1 MLELDH
7 TAGWFVRGQDLAALA
22 AFSTGPGSVYYSAK
36 GRNPFAESFWTE
48 KFPRP
53 EVAIFLDLGLGAP
66 VKKFDKGV
74 KVVPFTS
81 LWPWADKLLDGH
93 DKMVV
98 VGKLNGVQ
106 TIAFAGSLYLYEGY
120 SAQQVVQ
127 PVLLAHALGV
137 KKVLLTNAADCI
149 REEWQTG
156 DLMVIT
162 DHLNF
167 TGHDPLIGENN
178 DKIGQRFPSMRNVYS
193 LQGLLLE
200 AANQAEIYAVEEG
213 VYTAVT
219 GPDYET
225 PAYIRYLRNAGS
237 CAVGKSTVLEAMV
250 ARWCGMEVGGVSL
263 LTNMAAGINVG
274 EEPNQKKVAEAS
286 SQAEE
291 RFTELVLKFM
301 SFCKPPKQ
309 AKKPKSK

>member
-7 TAGWFVRGQDLAALA
+7 TADWFVLGQHPSAVA
-22 AFSTGPGSVYYSAK
+22 AFATGVGSAYFT
-36 GRNPFAESFWTE
+36 GRGRDPRNESFWTD

-53 EVAIFLDLGLGAP
+53 EVAIVLGPGPGALIGE
-66 VKKFDKGV
+66 FDKDS
-74 KVVPFTS
+74 KVVHFTS
-81 LWPWADKLLDGH
+81 LWPWADKPLAGH
-93 DKMVV
+93 DKMVI

-106 TIAFAGSLYLYEGY
+106 TIAFLGCLFLYEGY

-137 KKVLLTNAADCI
+137 KKILLTNVADCI

-156 DLMVIT
+156 DLMVII

-178 DKIGQRFPSMRNVYS
+178 DKIGPRFPSMRNVYL
-193 LQGLLLE
+193 LQQLLLV
-200 AANQAEIYAVEEG
+200 AAEKAQIKGLRQG

-219 GPDYET
+219 GPVCET
-225 PAYIRYLRNAGS
+225 PAYIRYLRDAGS

-250 ARWCGMEVGGVSL
+250 ASWCGMEIGGISL

-274 EEPNQKKVAEAS
+274 EQFCQKELTEARNQAEA
-286 SQAEE
+286 
-291 RFTELVLKFM
+291 RFIKLVLKFV
-301 SFCKPPKQ
+301 SLCKPPKT
-309 AKKPKSK
+309 KKPKSK